1 MKQIVNELEKFAII
15 EVDNNQS
22 IVCLVG
28 HSIVHHPDTFK
39 LFQVLKDVKI
49 RMISY
54 GGSNNNISLLVPT
67 AEKQATLKKL
77 QNYIFKLVA

>member
-1 MKQIVNELEKFAII
+1 MIVKELEKFAVI
-15 EVDNNQS
+15 EVDKNQS

-28 HSIVHHPDTFK
+28 HSIVHHEDTFK

-67 AEKQATLKKL
+67 SEKVTTLKNL
-77 QNYIFKLVA
+77 QSYVFKLVS